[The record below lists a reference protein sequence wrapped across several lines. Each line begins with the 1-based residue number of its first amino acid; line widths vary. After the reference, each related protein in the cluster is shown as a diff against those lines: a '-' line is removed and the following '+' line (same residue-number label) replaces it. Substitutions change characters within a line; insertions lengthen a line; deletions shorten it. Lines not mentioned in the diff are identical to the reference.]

1 MSDIQCS
8 TPGCGNF
15 SVSGGKCHDCI
26 SDKQSALV
34 YVCPECHARVIE
46 FTAPHCPV
54 CKKQTDMTLVVTDI
68 TEAMVISS
76 EGYAALVTDSMEF
89 SLGRK
94 LTSTECQTVFRS
106 IEEAINKAAAELRGL
121 K

>member
-1 MSDIQCS
+1 MSEIQCS

-34 YVCPECHARVIE
+34 YVCPECNARVIE

-54 CKKQTDMTLVVTDI
+54 CKKQTDMSLVVTDKRI
-68 TEAMVISS
+68 LKA
-76 EGYAALVTDSMEF
+76 F
-89 SLGRK
+89 RK
-94 LTSTECQTVFRS
+94 CF
-106 IEEAINKAAAELRGL
+106 IMPRGEYVHCGL
-121 K
+121 NSPHK